1 MFEFQKQYAT
11 PISAK
16 DHVMWHTFRH
26 SIMTNSRPMSGSGSR
41 SDRILTVAANLG
53 QLF

>member
-26 SIMTNSRPMSGSGSR
+26 SIMTNSRPMSGS
-41 SDRILTVAANLG
+41 DRILTVAANSG